1 MKKVYIIHGW
11 DGSRDEPLFRWLDN
25 ELSVRDFLVERLAM
39 PNPETPVIEPWIEK
53 LQESINP
60 DSETI
65 LVGHSVGCQAV
76 MRYLE
81 TLPVG
86 TKIKGLVLLAP
97 WMKLDQT
104 TIEEEGE
111 EVVEIAR
118 PWMETPIDFDK
129 VKKVAPKIVAIF
141 SDNDDFVELS
151 QKDFFEEKLGA
162 QTVVEHEKGHFSP
175 AENISELPSALE
187 SILSLYKT

>member
-1 MKKVYIIHGW
+1 MKKVYIVHGW
-11 DGSRDEPLFRWLDN
+11 DGSPDEPLFKWLDK
-25 ELSVRDFLVERLAM
+25 ELTLKGYEVFRVAM
-39 PNPETPVIEPWIEK
+39 PTPETPIIETWVER
-53 LQESINP
+53 LQESINL

-65 LVGHSVGCQAV
+65 LVGHSVGCQAI

-81 TLPVG
+81 TLSEESRIDGV
-86 TKIKGLVLLAP
+86 VLLAP

-118 PWMETPIDFDK
+118 PWMETAINFNK
-129 VKKVAPKIVAIF
+129 VKLIAGKIIAIF

-151 QKDFFEEKLGA
+151 QKDFFEEKLNA
-162 QTVVEHEKGHFSP
+162 QTIVEHEKGHFSP

-187 SILSLYKT
+187 SILSL

>member
-1 MKKVYIIHGW
+1 MKKVYIVHGW
-11 DGSRDEPLFRWLDN
+11 DGSPDEPLFLWLDK
-25 ELSVRDFLVERLAM
+25 ELSAKDFTVERLAM
-39 PNPETPVIEPWIEK
+39 PDPEVPVIETWIKK
-53 LQESINP
+53 LEESVVL

-65 LVGHSVGCQAV
+65 FVGHSVGCQAI

-81 TLPVG
+81 TRPDE

-111 EVVEIAR
+111 EVIELSR

-129 VKKVAPKIVAIF
+129 VKTIAGKVIAIF
-141 SDNDDFVELS
+141 SDNDVFVELS
-151 QKDFFEEKLGA
+151 QKEFFEEYLGA
-162 QTVVEHEKGHFSP
+162 ETILEHGKGHFGP
-175 AENISELPSALE
+175 ADNISELPSALE
-187 SILSLYKT
+187 SILRL

>member
-1 MKKVYIIHGW
+1 MKKVYIVHGW
-11 DGSRDEPLFRWLDN
+11 DGSPDEPLFVWLDK
-25 ELSVRDFLVERLAM
+25 ELSTKDFMVERLSM
-39 PNPETPVIEPWIEK
+39 PDPETPIIESWVRK
-53 LQESINP
+53 LQESIKLDEN
-60 DSETI
+60 TI
-65 LVGHSVGCQAV
+65 LIGHSVGCQAV

-81 TLPVG
+81 TQSEE
-86 TKIKGLVLLAP
+86 TKISGLVLLAP

-118 PWMETPIDFDK
+118 PWMETPIDFEK
-129 VKKVAPKIVAIF
+129 VKNISPKNIAIF

-151 QKDFFEEKLGA
+151 QKEFFEEKLGA
-162 QTVVEHEKGHFSP
+162 ETIVEHEKGHFSP

-187 SILSLYKT
+187 AVKSL

>member
-1 MKKVYIIHGW
+1 MKKVYIVHGW
-11 DGSRDEPLFRWLDN
+11 DGSPNEPLFLWLDK
-25 ELSVRDFLVERLAM
+25 ELSAKDFTVKRLAM
-39 PNPETPVIEPWIEK
+39 PDPEVPVIETWIKK
-53 LQESINP
+53 LEESVVL

-65 LVGHSVGCQAV
+65 FVGHSVGCQAI

-81 TLPVG
+81 TRPEE

-111 EVVEIAR
+111 EVIELSR

-129 VKKVAPKIVAIF
+129 VKTIAVKVIAIF
-141 SDNDDFVELS
+141 SDNDVFVELS
-151 QKDFFEEKLGA
+151 QKEFFEEHLGA
-162 QTVVEHEKGHFSP
+162 ETILEHHKGHFGP
-175 AENISELPSALE
+175 ADNISELPSTLE
-187 SILSLYKT
+187 SILRL

>member
-11 DGSRDEPLFRWLDN
+11 DGSPDEPLFQWLDK
-25 ELSVRDFLVERLAM
+25 ELTTKDFLVERLAM
-39 PNPETPVIEPWIEK
+39 PNPETPVIESWIRK

-65 LVGHSVGCQAV
+65 LVGHSVGCQAAI
-76 MRYLE
+76 RYLE
-81 TLPVG
+81 TLPIE

-111 EVVEIAR
+111 EGVEIAR

-129 VKKVAPKIVAIF
+129 VKKIANNVIAIF

-151 QKDFFEEKLGA
+151 QKDFFEEKLSA
-162 QTVVEHEKGHFSP
+162 QTIVEHEKGHFSP
-175 AENISELPSALE
+175 AENISELPSALK
-187 SILSLYKT
+187 SISDL

>member
-1 MKKVYIIHGW
+1 MKKVYIVHGW
-11 DGSRDEPLFRWLDN
+11 DGSPDEPLFKWLD
-25 ELSVRDFLVERLAM
+25 EKLTLGGFEVFRLAM
-39 PNPETPVIEPWIEK
+39 PTPETPMIESWVKK
-53 LQESINP
+53 LNEDIDL

-65 LVGHSVGCQAV
+65 LVGHSVGCQTI

-81 TLPVG
+81 TLPEE
-86 TKIKGLVLLAP
+86 TRIKGMVLLAP

-118 PWMETPIDFDK
+118 PWMETPINFNK
-129 VKKVAPKIVAIF
+129 VKMIAGKIIAIF
-141 SDNDDFVELS
+141 SDNDEFVELT
-151 QKDFFEEKLGA
+151 QKDFFQEKLGA
-162 QTVVEHEKGHFSP
+162 QTIIEHEKGHFSP

-187 SILSLYKT
+187 SIISL

>member
-1 MKKVYIIHGW
+1 MKKVYIVHGW
-11 DGSRDEPLFRWLDN
+11 DGNPDEPLFVWLDKK
-25 ELSVRDFLVERLAM
+25 LSARGYAVERLAM
-39 PNPETPVIEPWIEK
+39 PEPETPMIEAWVRK
-53 LQESINP
+53 LQESVVP
-60 DSETI
+60 DAETI

-76 MRYLE
+76 MRYIE
-81 TLPVG
+81 TVPEEARIAG
-86 TKIKGLVLLAP
+86 MVLLAP

-118 PWMETPIDFDK
+118 PWMETPIDFNK
-129 VKKVAPKIVAIF
+129 VKMIAGRVIAIF

-151 QKDFFEEKLGA
+151 QKDFFEEKLAA

-187 SILSLYKT
+187 SILKL